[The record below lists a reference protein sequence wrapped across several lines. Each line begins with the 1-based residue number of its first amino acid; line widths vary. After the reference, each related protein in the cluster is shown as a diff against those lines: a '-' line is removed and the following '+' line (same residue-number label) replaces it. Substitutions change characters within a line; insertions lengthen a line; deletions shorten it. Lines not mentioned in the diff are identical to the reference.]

1 MTRECFFQL
10 WKRQQQVKW
19 MRREGLH
26 YMQRDFMMQAD
37 FLRHVYSRA
46 CESSSCTRGTRADL
60 LGLVLNLPDCLIR
73 FGGRNFKTTMFPSP
87 KIFSVQLGC
96 LIASPLCAQ
105 REKQGNSERL
115 WIPRQLRKLPGFL
128 SSKRSSVAMSKCHT
142 WDIFFLSPK
151 QKNRVKERKGE
162 IDKYF

>member
-73 FGGRNFKTTMFPSP
+73 FGGRNFKTTMFLSP

-128 SSKRSSVAMSKCHT
+128 SSKRSTCQSATLGTFFSEPKTEKQSK
-142 WDIFFLSPK
+142 
-151 QKNRVKERKGE
+151 RK
-162 IDKYF
+162 KRRNW